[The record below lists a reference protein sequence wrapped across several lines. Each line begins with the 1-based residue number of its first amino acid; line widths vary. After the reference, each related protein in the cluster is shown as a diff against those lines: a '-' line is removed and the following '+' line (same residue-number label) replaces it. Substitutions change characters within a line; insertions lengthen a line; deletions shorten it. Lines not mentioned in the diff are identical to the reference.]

1 MIPTGIPSPV
11 GQNRLNFAAN
21 AAFFGKK
28 GGSSKS
34 EAKSASSKKTVQIA
48 QDARRIAAIR
58 RGSIYRVRDFE
69 GCMRFCRH
77 FCKDQGIPYEEIVQ
91 VTDSS
96 NG

>member
-21 AAFFGKK
+21 ATFFGKK
-28 GGSSKS
+28 GGSSRS
-34 EAKSASSKKTVQIA
+34 EAKSASSKKTVKTA
-48 QDARRIAAIR
+48 QNARRIAAIR

-77 FCKDQGIPYEEIVQ
+77 FCKEQGIPYGEIAQ
-91 VTDSS
+91 VTDNSI
-96 NG
+96 G